1 MTRFTPATFKS
12 IPLLL
17 LLISSC
23 AINVLASPTLHQ
35 DMIYASDNSDN
46 IDNVVTTPD
55 GKPAEGFDYTE
66 ENANLIPV
74 TGTPE
79 PTISSM
85 GILFSPGDVC
95 NYAPISIPS
104 DIAQIARFKRIALIK
119 QGACSIYDQIQT
131 VQQQE
136 GVVGAI
142 IYNDGTTSLSQ
153 PKPNFVAKIPVFR
166 VKGDSGN
173 ELMKNLENEQNQ
185 QTTEG
190 QRKMIRI
197 VMLPSSGS
205 FGGWQIAII
214 VIGSLLAAS
223 FLVSVLIHCR
233 LYQLRRR
240 ERSLMVA
247 QHEANVNAKL
257 QTYTLEKSVVKSFP
271 IKIYG
276 KQDKISA
283 VFQVSD
289 SSRCPSGS
297 PEICSICLE
306 EFSDGETLRELPC
319 SHLYHIDCVDKW
331 LTTKSSNCPLC
342 KQDATPPAI
351 AEKREKRY
359 VHTVQIQNNL
369 DNIYNTSNESRRSNR
384 SGENS
389 SKLSRVLELFGY
401 GGSSSRD
408 AQSSH
413 VRPTGGNLFGIQE
426 LPPVVVRDENLNRIV

>member
-35 DMIYASDNSDN
+35 DMIYVSDNSDS
-46 IDNVVTTPD
+46 IDNVVTTSD

-66 ENANLIPV
+66 ENANLVPV

-79 PTISSM
+79 PTISSI

-95 NYAPISIPS
+95 TDAPKSIPS
-104 DIAQIARFKRIALIK
+104 DIAQIARYKRIALIK

-142 IYNDGTTSLSQ
+142 IYNDGTTTTSSS
-153 PKPNFVAKIPVFR
+153 KPNFVAKIPVFR

-173 ELMKNLENEQNQ
+173 ELMKSLENELNQ
-185 QTTEG
+185 QATEA

-271 IKIYG
+271 IKVYS

-289 SSRCPSGS
+289 SSRS
-297 PEICSICLE
+297 PNGPDVCSICLE
-306 EFSDGETLRELPC
+306 EYSDGETLRELPC
-319 SHLYHIDCVDKW
+319 SHFYHIDCVEKW
-331 LTTKSSNCPLC
+331 LTTKSSHCPLC

-369 DNIYNTSNESRRSNR
+369 DNIYNTSNETRNNRRNR
-384 SGENS
+384 SGESS

-401 GGSSSRD
+401 GSSSRD

-426 LPPVVVRDENLNRIV
+426 LPPVVVRDGNLNRMV